1 MLAWLIVA
9 SGPLA
14 SAFSAPASAADVE
27 VAAGQERFA
36 PSAVTIPVGGSVVWR
51 ITEGSHT
58 VTADDGAFDSKDR
71 SAGETFTFTFPKAG
85 RYTYSCQYDK
95 EVGMVG
101 QVQVRADGVTTTTA
115 PAVPPAAAAAAAPP
129 TTKPAP
135 APAPTTTTAV
145 PETTTT
151 TTTTPPTPVEAWLG
165 PAASAPSPPTPPAP
179 EVAPPAEPPTDEN
192 AVTAVIEEQK
202 GGSDDKGLLIAGAGA
217 GGVALLGGGL
227 WAWYHRSSR
236 YLPA

>member
-151 TTTTPPTPVEAWLG
+151 TTTPPTPVEAWLG

-192 AVTAVIEEQK
+192 AVTAVLEEQK
-202 GGSDDKGLLIAGAGA
+202 GGSDDKGLLIAAAGA